1 MNGTGNSYDTLL
13 HDLLL
18 SMGKVQGSLE
28 AIRQQQQHQ
37 TDWMAKLDERLRRVE
52 RKAALNGMIGG
63 GVAAT
68 GFAMLA
74 DLLKLRMTGG

>member
-1 MNGTGNSYDTLL
+1 MNGSGNTYDALL

-37 TDWMAKLDERLRRVE
+37 TDWMARLDERLRRVE
-52 RKAALNGMIGG
+52 RKAAVNGMIGG
-63 GVAAT
+63 GVVAT
-68 GFAMLA
+68 GFSMLA
-74 DLLKLRMTGG
+74 DLLKMRVTGG

>member
-1 MNGTGNSYDTLL
+1 MNGGGNPFDAIL

-28 AIRQQQQHQ
+28 AIQTQQQHQ

-52 RKAALNGMIGG
+52 RKAAVNGMIGG
-63 GVAAT
+63 GLVAT
-68 GFAMLA
+68 GLSILT
-74 DLLKLRMTGG
+74 DLLKSRMAG